1 MKKKILYISDLDGT
15 LLRSNQTTSDYT
27 NHIINSLT
35 EEGVVFSYATARSIY
50 SSSKVTEGLDAKI
63 PVITY
68 NGAFIVDNVTREVID
83 ANYLDND
90 VYTLLQELFSEG
102 IYPIVYS
109 IIDGKERFSYYPE
122 KSAKGIVEFV
132 ALRNDVRKRIV
143 HSQEELIEG
152 NIFYITCIESPEKIK
167 PFYDKYKELY
177 HCVYQ
182 RDIYSGEQWLEFM
195 SKNATKASAI
205 QRLKQITK
213 SDYVIAFG
221 DGINDLEMFEI
232 ADESYAME
240 NAVPELKAIATK
252 VIESND
258 MDGVAHWLSMM
269 MQVNRPLC

>member
-132 ALRNDVRKRIV
+132 ALRNDERKRIV

-152 NIFYITCIESPEKIK
+152 NIFYITCIEAPEKIK

-258 MDGVAHWLSMM
+258 MDGVAHWLSKMM
-269 MQVNRPLC
+269 LEAKGI

>member
-1 MKKKILYISDLDGT
+1 MKKKILYVSDLDGT

-68 NGAFIVDNVTREVID
+68 NGAFIVDNVTREVIN
-83 ANYLDND
+83 ANYLDNN

-132 ALRNDVRKRIV
+132 ALRNDKRKRIV

-152 NIFYITCIESPEKIK
+152 NIFYITCIEAPEKIK
-167 PFYDKYKELY
+167 PFYEKYKELY

-252 VIESND
+252 VIGSND
-258 MDGVAHWLSMM
+258 MDGVAYWLSKMM
-269 MQVNRPLC
+269 PGAKGI

>member
-1 MKKKILYISDLDGT
+1 MKKKILYVSDLDGT

-68 NGAFIVDNVTREVID
+68 NGAFIVDNVTREVIN
-83 ANYLDND
+83 ANYLDNN

-109 IIDGKERFSYYPE
+109 IIDGRERFSYYPE

-132 ALRNDVRKRIV
+132 ALRNDERKRIV

-152 NIFYITCIESPEKIK
+152 NIFYITCIEAPEKIK
-167 PFYDKYKELY
+167 PFYEKYKELY

-252 VIESND
+252 VIGSND
-258 MDGVAHWLSMM
+258 MDGVAYWLSKMM
-269 MQVNRPLC
+269 PGAKGI

>member
-1 MKKKILYISDLDGT
+1 MYLIWMVRY
-15 LLRSNQTTSDYT
+15 Y
-27 NHIINSLT
+27 
-35 EEGVVFSYATARSIY
+35 E
-50 SSSKVTEGLDAKI
+50 
-63 PVITY
+63 
-68 NGAFIVDNVTREVID
+68 AFIVDNVTREVIN
-83 ANYLDND
+83 ANYLDNN

-132 ALRNDVRKRIV
+132 ALRNDERKRIV

-152 NIFYITCIESPEKIK
+152 NIFYITCIEAPEKIK
-167 PFYDKYKELY
+167 PFYEKYKELY

-252 VIESND
+252 VIGSND
-258 MDGVAHWLSMM
+258 MDGVAYWLSKMM
-269 MQVNRPLC
+269 PGAKGI

>member
-1 MKKKILYISDLDGT
+1 MKKKILYVSDLDGT

-68 NGAFIVDNVTREVID
+68 NGAFIVDNVTREVIN
-83 ANYLDND
+83 ANYLDNN

-132 ALRNDVRKRIV
+132 ALRNDERKRIV

-152 NIFYITCIESPEKIK
+152 NIFYITCIEAPEKIK
-167 PFYDKYKELY
+167 PFYEKYKELY

-182 RDIYSGEQWLEFM
+182 RDIYSGEQWIEFM

-252 VIESND
+252 VIGSND
-258 MDGVAHWLSMM
+258 MDGVAYWLSKMM
-269 MQVNRPLC
+269 PGAKGI